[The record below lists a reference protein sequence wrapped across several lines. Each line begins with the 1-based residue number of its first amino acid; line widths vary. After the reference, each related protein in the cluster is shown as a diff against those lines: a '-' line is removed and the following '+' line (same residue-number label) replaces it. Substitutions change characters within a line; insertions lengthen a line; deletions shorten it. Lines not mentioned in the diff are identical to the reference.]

1 MARRIVQALLVSASA
16 VGALIIAPAQSNA
29 AASACPTPPTVDG
42 FYGYQGTVKS
52 STPLRTGPASTCGGR
67 SISGAVA
74 VSCWY
79 ANSAGNIWYATTHY
93 GTLRDGWVY
102 GGNFTAL
109 DMSLNDENYCD
120 GW

>member
-29 AASACPTPPTVDG
+29 AAAACPTPPTVDG

-52 STPLRTGPASTCGGR
+52 STPLRTGPASTCSGR
-67 SISGAVA
+67 YISGAVA

-79 ANSAGNIWYATTHY
+79 ANSAGNIWYATMHY
-93 GTLRDGWVY
+93 GTLQDGWVY
-102 GGNFTAL
+102 GGNFTEL
-109 DMSLNDENYCD
+109 NMTLNDENYCD